1 MPSSCI
7 LALLPVLEKSQ
18 LLLHFN
24 RDSNQSILMPQPF
37 LMRNALTTPFYHPP
51 LICSKEL
58 DQCISG
64 EGITSLLKATVALAK
79 TLACNTTWHQ
89 QVNWADQI
97 QSPKNV
103 FIFLK

>member
-1 MPSSCI
+1 MPSSCS
-7 LALLPVLEKSQ
+7 LAPLPVLKKNQ

-51 LICSKEL
+51 LICSEEL

-64 EGITSLLKATVALAK
+64 EGIASLLKATVA
-79 TLACNTTWHQ
+79 LACNTTWHQ

-97 QSPKNV
+97 QSPKNL
-103 FIFLK
+103 FIF